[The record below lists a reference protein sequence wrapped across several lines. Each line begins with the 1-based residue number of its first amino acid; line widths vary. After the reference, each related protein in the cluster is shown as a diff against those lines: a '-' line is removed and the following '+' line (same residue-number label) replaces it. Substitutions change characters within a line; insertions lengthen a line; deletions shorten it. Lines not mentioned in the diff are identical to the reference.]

1 MKPHLYVQIVGGLLM
16 FIFFIVNPL
25 IFVAI
30 GYLAWNG
37 KPRTF
42 DRLKYGKLA
51 FATFVPGCVLV
62 LCGKW
67 INADV
72 RTLPYVAQVIC
83 ILSGL
88 LLVGAGCGCAAGFI
102 TYRQQKTF

>member
-1 MKPHLYVQIVGGLLM
+1 MKPHLYVQIIGGLLL
-16 FIFFIVNPL
+16 FIFFILNPL

-30 GYLAWNG
+30 GYYAWKG

-42 DRLKYGKLA
+42 DRRRYGRLA
-51 FATFVPGCVLV
+51 LETFLPGCGLV

-88 LLVGAGCGCAAGFI
+88 LLVGVGCGCAAGFV